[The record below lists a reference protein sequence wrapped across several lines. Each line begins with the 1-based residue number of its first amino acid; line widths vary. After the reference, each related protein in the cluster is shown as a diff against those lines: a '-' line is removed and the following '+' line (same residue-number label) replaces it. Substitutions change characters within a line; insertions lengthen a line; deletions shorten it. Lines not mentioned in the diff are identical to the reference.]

1 MPVRAVFGYWYLT
14 GMGFGERWYQQLWYI
29 MNMSVP
35 MRSESSFHQL
45 LEFIKG
51 AFLHRRKLSITTG
64 WVRDEMMVRSVGT
77 W

>member
-1 MPVRAVFGYWYLT
+1 
-14 GMGFGERWYQQLWYI
+14 
-29 MNMSVP
+29 MSVP

-51 AFLHRRKLSITTG
+51 AFLHDRKLSITAG

>member
-1 MPVRAVFGYWYLT
+1 
-14 GMGFGERWYQQLWYI
+14 

-35 MRSESSFHQL
+35 VRSESSFHFHQL
-45 LEFIKG
+45 LEFTKG
-51 AFLHRRKLSITTG
+51 AFRHHRKLSITTG